1 MRSLRCSAAPSSR
14 TTWSPNL
21 SPRCPAILL
30 DVITFAVTFVIA
42 LVLYPPTIR
51 ALRRMKA
58 GQVIQD
64 ELPESHQKKA
74 GTPTGG
80 GILFAAIAI
89 IAGVLAALAGHAGV
103 VPSVAGL
110 IVGGLI
116 GFADDRSKL
125 RVGTR
130 GIPAR
135 LKFPIQVVL
144 AIPVA
149 YFALQFGGTHQLFL
163 PSSFW
168 LLFPLAVVAIVATA
182 NAVNLTDG
190 MDGLAGGLSV
200 IAIGSLALLFPR
212 AQPGEKA
219 VAFSLCG
226 ALVAFLVYNRY
237 PARVFMG
244 DTGAL
249 AIGYM
254 LAAMAIQQGLMV
266 LLPLIGLVFVLETL
280 SVIIQVAYF
289 KASGGRRV
297 FKMTPIHYTFHHQG
311 WSENRIALTFWAAG
325 LLSVLATYWILQNT
339 YFPAGSH

>member
-1 MRSLRCSAAPSSR
+1 M
-14 TTWSPNL
+14 
-21 SPRCPAILL
+21 
-30 DVITFAVTFVIA
+30 ITFVVTFVIA

-64 ELPESHQKKA
+64 ELPDSHQKKA

-80 GILFAAIAI
+80 GVLFVAIAI
-89 IAGVLAALAGHAGV
+89 LAGVLAVPAGHRGV
-103 VPSVAGL
+103 GPAVAGL
-110 IVGGLI
+110 FVGGLI
-116 GFADDRSKL
+116 GLADDRSKL
-125 RVGTR
+125 MVGTR

-135 LKFPIQVVL
+135 LKFPVQVVL

-149 YFALQFGGTHQLFL
+149 FLALQFGGMHQLLL

-168 LLFPLAVVAIVATA
+168 ILFPLAVVAIVGTA

-200 IAIGSLALLFPR
+200 IAVGALVLLFPR
-212 AQPGEKA
+212 AQAGEKA
-219 VAFSLCG
+219 VALSLCG

-249 AIGYM
+249 AIGYA
-254 LAAMAIQQGLMV
+254 LAAMAVQQGLLL

-289 KASGGRRV
+289 KASGGRRI

-311 WSENRIALTFWAAG
+311 WSENRIALTFWSVGLVSALAAAG
-325 LLSVLATYWILQNT
+325 VVRLAT
-339 YFPAGSH
+339 